1 MHQFFSQHCKKRK
14 RWRHQVFNICWQMV
28 SCWFVLL
35 ILYLLNLDICE
46 KAKCIV
52 FIGLFWWR
60 DTFNLYILYTNASKG
75 IYIRDLQ
82 QENINKWLRPGSRLL
97 FGIFVINLHISTS
110 NQIGW
115 LTAIVKNVRNNKM
128 ITNKM
133 IQIPFW

>member
-1 MHQFFSQHCKKRK
+1 M
-14 RWRHQVFNICWQMV
+14 HQVFNICWQMV

-115 LTAIVKNVRNNKM
+115 LTAIVKNGIIKWSLLKWSKFHFVRKVWTFSN
-128 ITNKM
+128 
-133 IQIPFW
+133 FL